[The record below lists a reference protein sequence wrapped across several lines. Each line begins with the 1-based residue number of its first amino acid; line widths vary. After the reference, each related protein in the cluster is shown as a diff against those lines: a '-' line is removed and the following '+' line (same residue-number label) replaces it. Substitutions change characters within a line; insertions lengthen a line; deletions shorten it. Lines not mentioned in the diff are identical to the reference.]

1 MRRARWMD
9 AFSMHRAER
18 RGLFVLVLAI
28 AAFGAW
34 IAWMRQRPPDPAL
47 LAAAEAQLATW
58 LAEQQAAD
66 SLRTRSAA
74 AAAPTADSL
83 FAFDPNTA
91 TADEWRRL
99 GLNERQARGVLSY
112 IAHGGQFEHRQD
124 LARLRSLHP
133 DQVARLLPY
142 VQLPDRAERG
152 RAVHAERRW
161 TRDSTRAWTRAERPT
176 RPERVPLEVN
186 SCDSAALVALPGVGP
201 SFARGILRYRD
212 QLGGY
217 HSLDQLAE
225 VYVLKDKPE
234 ALAQLRTLL
243 TVDTAQ
249 VRRVPMNSGTVEEL
263 AAHPYL
269 RWKLAKALVAYR
281 RQHGPFRTV
290 DDLRGCALVDEG
302 TLRTFAPYFSVK

>member
-1 MRRARWMD
+1 
-9 AFSMHRAER
+9 MHRAER
-18 RGLFVLVLAI
+18 RGLFVLVLTI

-66 SLRTRSAA
+66 SLRARSAD
-74 AAAPTADSL
+74 AAPAADSL

-91 TADEWRRL
+91 TENDWRRL
-99 GLNERQARGVLSY
+99 GLSERQARGVLSY

-133 DQVARLLPY
+133 DQVARLLPF
-142 VQLPDRAERG
+142 VQLPDRPEGGGAAR
-152 RAVHAERRW
+152 AERRW
-161 TRDSTRAWTRAERPT
+161 PRDSTRIWTRTERPA
-176 RPERVPLEVN
+176 RPERVALELN
-186 SCDSAALVALPGVGP
+186 GCDSAALVALPGVGP

-243 TVDTAQ
+243 RVDTAL

-269 RWKLAKALVAYR
+269 RWKLAKTLVAYR

>member
-28 AAFGAW
+28 AAFGGW
-34 IAWMRQRPPDPAL
+34 IAWQRQRPPDPAL
-47 LAAAEAQLATW
+47 IAAAEAQLAVW
-58 LAEQQAAD
+58 LAEQRAAD
-66 SLRTRSAA
+66 SLRTRAA
-74 AAAPTADSL
+74 TDGPAVADSL

-91 TADEWRRL
+91 TADDWQRL
-99 GLNERQARGVLSY
+99 GLSERQARGVLSY
-112 IAHGGQFEHRQD
+112 IAHGGHFEHRQD

-133 DQVARLLPY
+133 DQLARLLPY
-142 VQLPDRAERG
+142 VQLPDRAEGGGGRG
-152 RAVHAERRW
+152 AERRW
-161 TRDSTRAWTRAERPT
+161 TADSTRRWVREERPA
-176 RPERVPLEVN
+176 RPERVPLELN

-243 TVDTAQ
+243 TVDTAL

-281 RQHGPFRTV
+281 RQHGPFRTL

-302 TLRTFAPYFSVK
+302 MLRTFAPYFSVK

>member
-18 RGLFVLVLAI
+18 RGLFVLVLTI

-66 SLRTRSAA
+66 SLRARSAD
-74 AAAPTADSL
+74 AAPAADSL

-91 TADEWRRL
+91 TENDWRRL
-99 GLNERQARGVLSY
+99 GLSERQARGVLSY

-133 DQVARLLPY
+133 DQVARLLPF
-142 VQLPDRAERG
+142 VQLPDRPEGGGAAR
-152 RAVHAERRW
+152 AERRW
-161 TRDSTRAWTRAERPT
+161 PRDSTRIWTRTERPA
-176 RPERVPLEVN
+176 RPERVALELN
-186 SCDSAALVALPGVGP
+186 GCDSAALVALPGVGP

-243 TVDTAQ
+243 RVDTAL

-269 RWKLAKALVAYR
+269 RWKLAKTLVAYR